1 MGMLDPLLER
11 SEIDATV
18 GQQSAQQAR
27 EIHQHERG
35 ETFER
40 DESGIVTCQ
49 ARSGPDLDQGHFA
62 SYC

>member
-1 MGMLDPLLER
+1 MGMLDPPLER

-35 ETFER
+35 ETLNETR
-40 DESGIVTCQ
+40 AG
-49 ARSGPDLDQGHFA
+49 
-62 SYC
+62 